1 MELRIVPRT
10 LKLAET
16 FTIAY
21 ASSDEERVVGVELHH
36 DGLVGYGEATPF
48 DRYDETPETAIDWL
62 ERAAA
67 LLADDPF
74 AFVALDERLAAIPGQ
89 QAARAAIDAAL
100 HDLVGKICGQPT
112 WRILGLS
119 RHTPET
125 TFTIGIDTVDGTAD
139 RARRAVEAGYRRLK
153 VKVGGADDLPRLQA
167 VRRVTDVPVRVDANE
182 GWDLES
188 AHALLPQLQHIGVEL
203 VEQPF
208 PADDLESFR
217 ALARFAHGVPIVV
230 DEGCHTLRDIPE
242 IARYADG
249 VNIKLAKSGGIREA
263 VRMISAARALG
274 LVVMIGCMIES
285 SAGIAPAAQI
295 ASLCDFVD
303 LDGHLLLAEDP
314 FEGLGLVD
322 GALVL
327 SAGPG
332 LGVTPRV

>member
-1 MELRIVPRT
+1 MELRIIPRT

-36 DGLVGYGEATPF
+36 DGHVGYGEATPF
-48 DRYDETPETAIDWL
+48 DRYGETPETAADWL
-62 ERAAA
+62 ERAGA
-67 LLADDPF
+67 LLGDDPF
-74 AFVALDERLAAIPGQ
+74 AFVAIDERLVALPGQ
-89 QAARAAIDAAL
+89 MASRAAIDAAL

-119 RHTPET
+119 QHTPET
-125 TFTIGIDTVDGTAD
+125 TFTIGIDTVEGTAD
-139 RARRAVEAGYRRLK
+139 RTRRAIEAGYRRLK
-153 VKVGGADDLPRLQA
+153 IKVGGADDLPRLQA
-167 VRRVTDVPVRVDANE
+167 VRAVTDLPIRVDANE

-188 AHALLPQLQHIGVEL
+188 AHALLPQLQHMGVEL

-208 PADDLESFR
+208 PADDLESFHE
-217 ALARFAHGVPIVV
+217 LARSAHGVPIVI

-263 VRMISAARALG
+263 VRMVAAARALG
-274 LVVMIGCMIES
+274 MAVMIGCMIES
-285 SAGIAPAAQI
+285 SVGIAPAAQI
-295 ASLCDFVD
+295 SSLCDFVD

-314 FEGLGLVD
+314 FEGLDLVD
-322 GALVL
+322 GALLL
-327 SAGPG
+327 SREPG
-332 LGVTPRV
+332 LGVRPRG